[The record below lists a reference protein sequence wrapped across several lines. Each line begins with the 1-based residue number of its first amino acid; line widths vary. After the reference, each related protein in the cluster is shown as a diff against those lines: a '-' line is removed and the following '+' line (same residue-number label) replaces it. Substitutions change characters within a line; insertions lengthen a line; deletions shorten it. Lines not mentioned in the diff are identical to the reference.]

1 MLASDCE
8 VADAEAG
15 GSREDREFAQAQS
28 GLLALP
34 FVAIFVIYV
43 VLGILYESFM
53 HPLTILSA
61 LPFAALG
68 ALLTLWIFG
77 KDLGVYSYAGTIM
90 LIGLVKKN
98 AIMMLD
104 FAIEAERDLL
114 CRSPRSWARCRSPSV
129 PVRSGSAS
137 GSSGPVPGD

>member
-15 GSREDREFAQAQS
+15 GSRDDREFAQAQS
-28 GLLALP
+28 GLLALL

-53 HPLTILSA
+53 HPLTILSG

-68 ALLTLWIFG
+68 AL
-77 KDLGVYSYAGTIM
+77 
-90 LIGLVKKN
+90 
-98 AIMMLD
+98 
-104 FAIEAERDLL
+104 
-114 CRSPRSWARCRSPSV
+114 PSV
-129 PVRSGSAS
+129 DTQNRPLV
-137 GSSGPVPGD
+137 DT